1 MQNLETRAMKRYT
14 ERRRSTARRY
24 GIGLLALLV
33 LLCTAAALLLPAF
46 TLEKDVFCGLEE
58 HTHTEACYQ
67 MVPICGVEERPAHT
81 HSDACFEI
89 ERELSCGLEES
100 EGHTHTDA
108 CFKEEKELICG
119 IPEDEGHTH
128 TDACFIEEREP
139 VCGIVEDEGHTHDE
153 NCWGTEWVLACELEE
168 NEDHQ
173 HGDACYIET
182 PVLVCGEEE
191 REGHTHDDSC
201 YETHL
206 VLNCGEE
213 EREGHTH
220 GESCYTA
227 NKINVCGLEE
237 SEGHTHTDECYTE
250 AKKLICEETEDEG
263 HTHSEACMEKKLVC
277 EKPEHTHSLQCYS
290 NPEADVENEAAWIL
304 SFPAFGEDATP
315 VDRLVGIAVSQL
327 GYHESAVNYQAD
339 ENEVLR
345 GYTRYGDFYGEP
357 YADWN
362 GMFVSFCLHY
372 SEIDPAIFPAEGDAQ
387 SMIDAL
393 TEKELYIPN
402 GTEGFLP
409 RTGDLVFFDNIYTG
423 TYAVR
428 VGIVTSVDAESGVLT
443 VMEGDSA
450 DSVAECKYAPDDTT
464 ILGYGA
470 LSEALHEEAAAEAVT
485 TDIDTD
491 TEDADAED
499 TEIKADD
506 ANTAET
512 KTDETKTDETKTDDT
527 KTDETKTDD
536 TKTAETKTDDTKDDE
551 TKADDTKTAETK
563 TAETKTDDTK
573 TAETKTDETKTD
585 ETKTDETK
593 DGAEDLDTGANDVEA
608 FLLQSPEGEVAYA
621 MIMQAP
627 GNAPKL
633 MMRAPLLRAG
643 EGDGTEPDDNSVDLL
658 TITNNNVKPTKT
670 AFNEQERGKTL
681 HLEFDFTI
689 PQENLSTAKQHTHW
703 VYDMRSMVGVD
714 EVFSSVTEVQNGN
727 LMSGNDIVGT
737 FTVTPDGYFHI
748 VPNENYLDTISM
760 DLVGKFALTVTLN
773 KNYSPDKNE
782 TDITFPGN
790 VPGII
795 RYTEKRL
802 EYGKTVSTA
811 PNGGD
816 VNNQSNVQLVEEAD
830 GEYYMYYTLQMTPK
844 NNLSMLKITD
854 TLNGNQTLVPESI
867 VFSGGG
873 STYQGDD
880 LTGHLNT
887 TDTGFVL
894 DAGSLLPNGAI
905 AETYYTVT
913 YKTKVDKAAVQSGN
927 IGELKNDANFKW
939 EGSNGDK
946 TTVVTPEF
954 DKELDTNKLV
964 GAAPSSVT
972 AQNGGSVELV
982 KEADGE
988 YYLYYRVTAK
998 PNTKLSTINLTDTVG
1013 SGQEIDTSS
1022 IQVTMN
1028 GSPVTNTLTPNG
1040 QDISGTITPDGG
1052 IPANAEVVVTYRVK
1066 LTKNED
1072 GSPVSE
1078 EKDNTATWEWTGEP
1092 ETDTTKV
1099 TPKEPD
1105 PTFNVDK
1112 AAPTSAEPG
1121 APINY
1126 TVTITNVKK
1135 SNGQYADLHD
1145 YPFHD
1150 YISDYPFTFDGTV
1163 TVTDSNGATVN
1174 GTATQGTRPTGTP
1187 TGGSFEL
1194 FTYEFPE
1201 GSTEPSYT
1209 ITYTVTPSN
1218 SQDLAGLLK
1227 YINRGE
1233 IGKGQDDTTTDVDYG
1248 TPDLEKN
1255 FSEWDK
1261 TNNAV
1266 VWTIHVVVPEGKTF
1280 TDLTVTE
1287 KEFTTGENQYYM
1299 PNPMTIDWDS
1309 VTFDPEI
1316 TPAPVIDRTANTIT
1330 FYEISQ
1336 NCDITLKTRLPEGVT
1351 MEKLDKTPG
1360 SYWVHNKAEL
1370 TVGGKGVTTAEDLK
1384 EYKKAD
1390 YSFDKTG
1397 LFDATQ
1403 AGTRPTATWT
1413 VVLNKDKLKFTPDV
1427 EPYFFDTIP
1436 EGMEFVEGTFNIK
1449 AEANGQPNHAGNQ
1462 IWQLDGTLTEVP
1474 ISDRELGSINLVDAM
1489 RRSRGEQNAPDG
1501 LSGVKYTVTYQTQ
1514 ITEEKWVE
1522 MQEQV
1527 GKYTFTNAA
1536 KIMDEGGDTLRVD
1549 SDTITYE
1556 YKDLIKKVDV
1566 GNKEGSTV
1574 KTITYRI
1581 AVNPEGKL
1589 LNNNDRVEIFDKLET
1604 NITLKTN
1611 TVKVFRGTLNEDKT
1625 INGTQIF
1632 PKLDESDP
1640 DPNVTV
1646 SYDDNSRLLRIFV
1659 PDQTPYVVEFE
1670 VIPIYDATNSTYTNT
1685 AYLHAST
1692 FDFKSTVT
1700 SNFNVDSYATIGGDT
1715 EHFTILKRDLN
1726 NLEKPVVGAK
1736 FELYEATLDEN
1747 KKIIGSVRIPEED
1760 QTKTFTSDTNGVV
1773 TFDYGFQPETLY
1785 FWKEISAPEGYM
1797 VADRTAHNFCIYHEY
1812 TREKLTDRS
1821 KLALQTEWRSIG
1833 SFSYQLQQNLHEAL
1847 GNDVWQFQIEQIND
1861 LPDDKVTL
1869 KNEILEGLAE
1879 EMTAANQ
1886 KKAKEF
1892 DNAVELANNIIVLRG
1907 DEGYTWNW
1915 SNPKM
1920 TAYAEL
1926 KGTKYLHGRNLQE
1939 GEFAFVLNEV
1949 VGNQRVRTQLVTN
1962 NADGSF
1968 QFSDIPYTVPG
1979 VYHYEIKEYN
1989 KTEADDGDFN
1999 LDPTVLYDEVDTVEV
2014 EVNVTEDDI
2023 SQGRNRIP
2031 DSQIT
2036 YRKGGMVLSTAD
2048 GAIFNND
2055 VDQAAIIIN
2064 KAFSGDQIPSEPEKN
2079 KLRFEVY
2086 DKETNALIATI
2097 PYSAMTAGHYYV
2109 LTEGIVGGREY
2120 LVKEILPAETREG
2133 VVCITTY
2140 TVRGEDKKGGAEAS
2154 VSVPANKAARV
2165 DFENHYENEH
2175 MQFTVRKRWYKQDGE
2190 NMIPAAQ
2197 GPDGVSRIYFRLQR
2211 FDTTDNQWKWIDT
2224 DFHDDYPV
2232 ENDYREIDLDIEEN
2246 ELFTVSSNTNW
2257 SKTFGESGNMPV
2269 GQYRLVEVEKA
2280 GDKWRA
2286 VSASEVVYKDQ
2297 QLTVGEPV
2305 RIESKDIIDGTTD
2318 RDSTVYIY
2326 NRLAELDFVKAW
2338 QDKNGNPV
2346 DDPFTKYGI
2355 QSITFQL
2362 MKATSPDG
2370 EATPVEGKTVTID
2383 DKDDPIHFDGLLR
2396 QNAAGEDLYY
2406 SVTEQI
2412 KFTDGIELTREQSA
2426 ERFKIEP
2433 STGVKPTADSK
2444 TITNVEQPFGITV
2457 TKNWTQALIDNGE
2470 QPEDIYVQ
2478 LQAYYYSSYH
2488 AINDPNL
2495 KTDAGDGPIITTDG
2509 KYLYRIKWNDTDYE
2523 PITFSYLFR
2532 KYDGK
2537 INSDPKDNG
2546 ATIEYFKFV
2555 EYVYDDATSSYKEF
2569 SDASH
2574 LVTYSFV
2581 KTGETEPSSMV
2592 NISPTENG
2600 TMTITNSKR
2609 DTTKLMVTKSWPEKK
2624 DSDKKIYY
2632 QVYLVAEDGTD
2643 FVLKMGTG
2651 NDDYIVNKTDKN
2663 IYYNESGANFYLNY
2677 IDPPAGE
2684 TEGTWETAEFN
2695 FPTGDMH
2702 FTNWSSKRLAG
2713 VYVVE
2718 VGEDGTPLD
2727 NNNDGMTDSQTENWK
2742 ITYTFGDDQ
2751 TVSPTKPVIAGSNG
2765 TLTITNAKPTPPS
2778 IDLKIVKVDANDLN
2792 KELDQARKL
2801 VATFTLSRADTQS
2814 GPYVNMEAY
2823 KEQPTTD
2830 GELKFENLL
2839 DGYYRLVE
2847 VNAPQDYVNS
2857 SEPFDFTVK
2866 DGVLTAHD
2874 SRLVKYVTVGDRSGG
2889 GKVYTYK
2896 IGNEKG
2902 VELPAT
2908 GGMGAGAYRL
2918 GGAALLLAA
2927 TGLAA
2932 APPLKRSR
2940 ADRARRRKGGEGET

>member
-1 MQNLETRAMKRYT
+1 MQNLETRATKRYN

-58 HTHTEACYQ
+58 HTHTEDCYQ
-67 MVPICGVEERPAHT
+67 MVPVCAVEEHAAHT
-81 HSDACFEI
+81 HTDVCFETV
-89 ERELSCGLEES
+89 RELSCGLEES

-108 CFKEEKELICG
+108 CFKEEKALTCVLE
-119 IPEDEGHTH
+119 EDEGHTH
-128 TDACFIEEREP
+128 TDACYIEEREP
-139 VCGIVEDEGHTHDE
+139 VCGIVEDAGHIHDE
-153 NCWGTEWVLACELEE
+153 SCWVTERELVCALEE
-168 NEDHQ
+168 NEEHQ
-173 HGDACYIET
+173 HDDTCYIQKD
-182 PVLVCGEEE
+182 VLVCGEEE
-191 REGHTHDDSC
+191 REGHTHDESC
-201 YETHL
+201 YVTRL
-206 VLNCGEE
+206 VPNCGEE

-220 GESCYTA
+220 DESCYTV
-227 NKINVCGLEE
+227 NRINVCDLEE
-237 SEGHTHTDECYTE
+237 SEGHTHTDACYTDTQ
-250 AKKLICEETEDEG
+250 KLICTLPEDEG
-263 HTHSEACMEKKLVC
+263 HTHSEACMEEKFVC
-277 EKPEHTHSLQCYS
+277 EKEEHTHSLQCYS
-290 NPEADVENEAAWIL
+290 NPEAVESEAAWVL
-304 SFPAFGEDATP
+304 SFPTFGEAAT
-315 VDRLVGIAVSQL
+315 RLERLLGIAESQL
-327 GYHESAVNYQAD
+327 GYQESAENYLVD
-339 ENEVLR
+339 ENENLH
-345 GYTRYGDFYGEP
+345 GYTRFGDFCGEP

-362 GMFVSFCLHY
+362 AMFVSFCLHY
-372 SEIDPAIFPAEGDAQ
+372 AGIDPAIFPAEGDGQ

-393 TEKELYIPN
+393 TETELYIPN
-402 GTEGFLP
+402 GTEGFMP

-428 VGIVTSVDAESGVLT
+428 VGIVTSVDRELGVLN

-450 DSVAECKYAPDDTT
+450 DGVAECRYNCDDVT
-464 ILGYGA
+464 ILGYGVMP
-470 LSEALHEEAAAEAVT
+470 EALRAEAAAEA
-485 TDIDTD
+485 DT
-491 TEDADAED
+491 
-499 TEIKADD
+499 
-506 ANTAET
+506 TAEST
-512 KTDETKTDETKTDDT
+512 
-527 KTDETKTDD
+527 
-536 TKTAETKTDDTKDDE
+536 DTKDADTKAADTKADE
-551 TKADDTKTAETK
+551 TKADETK
-563 TAETKTDDTK
+563 A
-573 TAETKTDETKTD
+573 
-585 ETKTDETK
+585 DETK

-643 EGDGTEPDDNSVDLL
+643 EGDGSDPDDNSVDLL

-714 EVFSSVTEVQNGN
+714 KVFSSVTEVQNGN

-748 VPNENYLDTISM
+748 VPNEAYLDTISK

-773 KNYSPDKNE
+773 ENYSLDKND
-782 TDITFPGN
+782 TVITFPGN

-795 RYTEKRL
+795 RYKEKHL
-802 EYGKTVSTA
+802 EYGKTVSTS

-844 NNLSMLKITD
+844 DNLTQLKITD

-873 STYQGDD
+873 STYQGEALNEA
-880 LTGHLNT
+880 LTT
-887 TDTGFVL
+887 SDTGFVL

-964 GAAPSSVT
+964 GGTPSSVS

-998 PNTKLSTINLTDTVG
+998 PNTKLSTINLTDTVS

-1052 IPANAEVVVTYRVK
+1052 IPANAEVVVTYKVK

-1078 EKDNTATWEWTGEP
+1078 EKDNTAKWEWTGEP

-1105 PTFNVDK
+1105 PTFDVDK
-1112 AAPTSAEPG
+1112 EAVDSVAPG

-1126 TVTITNVKK
+1126 KVTIHNVEK
-1135 SNGQYADLHD
+1135 NGSYVDLHN

-1150 YISDYPFTFDGTV
+1150 YISNFPFDFSIDSIVVKDNNGTDV
-1163 TVTDSNGATVN
+1163 NN

-1201 GSTEPSYT
+1201 GSTASSYT
-1209 ITYTVTPSN
+1209 ITYTVTPRN

-1227 YINRGE
+1227 YLNRGE

-1248 TPDLEKN
+1248 TPDLNKN

-1266 VWTIHVVVPEGKTF
+1266 VWTIHVDVPEGKTF
-1280 TDLTVTE
+1280 TNLTVTE
-1287 KEFTTGENQYYM
+1287 KEFKTGENQYYM

-1360 SYWVHNKAEL
+1360 SYWVYNKAEL

-1384 EYKKAD
+1384 EYEKAD

-1436 EGMEFVEGTFNIK
+1436 EGMEYVEDTFYIK
-1449 AEANGQPNHAGNQ
+1449 AEGTGQPNRYGNPVYQ
-1462 IWQLDGTLTEVP
+1462 PDCYLKSDSIVTLPV
-1474 ISDRELGSINLVDAM
+1474 SDREIGSINLADALRKM
-1489 RRSRGEQNAPDG
+1489 RDAYNKDTPEG

-1514 ITEEKWVE
+1514 ITEEKWAE
-1522 MQEQV
+1522 MQEQI
-1527 GKYTFTNAA
+1527 GKYDFTNAA

-1566 GNKEGSTV
+1566 GNKEGNTV

-1611 TVKVFRGTLNEDKT
+1611 TVEVYEGTLKEDKS
-1625 INGTQIF
+1625 IDGTQIF
-1632 PKLDESDP
+1632 PDESDP

-1700 SNFNVDSYATIGGDT
+1700 SNFKVDSYATIGGDT

-1736 FELYEATLDEN
+1736 FELYKATLDEN

-1785 FWKEISAPEGYM
+1785 FWKEIEAPAGYM
-1797 VADRTAHNFCIYHEY
+1797 VADQTAHNFCIYHEY
-1812 TREKLTDRS
+1812 TREKLTDSS
-1821 KLALQTEWRSIG
+1821 KLALQTAEHHFWEFTG
-1833 SFSYQLQQNLHEAL
+1833 ALQTKIRTAL
-1847 GNDVWQFQIEQIND
+1847 DLPDSADTFTIEQINKKEG
-1861 LPDDKVTL
+1861 LTEQV

-1915 SNPKM
+1915 SNPEM

-1926 KGTKYLHGRNLQE
+1926 KGTKYLHGRQLQE

-1968 QFSDIPYTVPG
+1968 QFSNIPYTVPG

-1999 LDPTVLYDEVDTVEV
+1999 LDSTVLYDEVDTVEV
-2014 EVNVTEDDI
+2014 EVNVTADDI
-2023 SQGRNRIP
+2023 SQGIKKIP
-2031 DSQIT
+2031 DDQIT

-2055 VDQAAIIIN
+2055 VNQAAIIIN

-2086 DKETNALIATI
+2086 DKETHELIDTI

-2120 LVKEILPAETREG
+2120 LVKEVLPAETREG

-2140 TVRGEDKKGGAEAS
+2140 TVRGENKKGGTEAS
-2154 VSVPANKAARV
+2154 VSVPAAKAARV
-2165 DFENHYENEH
+2165 DFENHYEKEH

-2224 DFHDDYPV
+2224 EFHDDYPV
-2232 ENDYREIDLDIEEN
+2232 ENDYTKIDLYIEEN

-2297 QLTVGEPV
+2297 QLTVGV
-2305 RIESKDIIDGTTD
+2305 SVKIESDDIIDGTTD

-2338 QDKNGNPV
+2338 KDKDGNPV

-2362 MKATSPDG
+2362 MQATSSDVK
-2370 EATPVEGKTVTID
+2370 ATPVVGKTWTMTSANQN
-2383 DKDDPIHFDGLLR
+2383 DPIHFDGLLR

-2412 KFTDGIELTREQSA
+2412 KFTDGIELTPEQSA

-2433 STGVKPTADSK
+2433 ATGVQPTPGSK
-2444 TITNVEQPFGITV
+2444 NITNVEQPFGIAV
-2457 TKNWTQALIDNGE
+2457 TKNWTQALIDSGENPQTVYVRLRAHLHNG
-2470 QPEDIYVQ
+2470 
-2478 LQAYYYSSYH
+2478 SYQD
-2488 AINDPNL
+2488 INDPAIL
-2495 KTDAGDGPIITTDG
+2495 PDG
-2509 KYLYRIKWNDTDYE
+2509 KPEARMSNGLYKIEWVPDSSPEGGHYE
-2523 PITFSYLFR
+2523 SLTFSYLFR
-2532 KYDGK
+2532 KDGNT
-2537 INSDPKDNG
+2537 IRPTTNWEG
-2546 ATIEYFKFV
+2546 WATVTDIQFK
-2555 EYVYDDATSSYKEF
+2555 EYVEDGEGGYKEF
-2569 SDASH
+2569 SDNSH
-2574 LVTYSFV
+2574 MVTYSFV
-2581 KTGETEPSSMV
+2581 KEGETEPTAI
-2592 NISPTENG
+2592 ISPLDSG
-2600 TMTITNSKR
+2600 TLTITNAPRTPTVVK
-2609 DTTKLMVTKSWPEKK
+2609 VTKSWPEKPGGV
-2624 DSDKKIYY
+2624 DKIYFKL
-2632 QVYLVAEDGTD
+2632 YLVDKNGNGQVLWNNDQNIYDAKGAPQDGKIGVAPFDRVKNWVDQWNSSVAILNYNEDSGKWDELT
-2643 FVLKMGTG
+2643 FTIPENYKISE
-2651 NDDYIVNKTDKN
+2651 DYIK
-2663 IYYNESGANFYLNY
+2663 
-2677 IDPPAGE
+2677 
-2684 TEGTWETAEFN
+2684 
-2695 FPTGDMH
+2695 
-2702 FTNWSSKRLAG
+2702 G

-2718 VGEDGTPLD
+2718 VGEDGNPLD
-2727 NNNDGMTDSQTENWK
+2727 ANGDGMTDSQTENWK
-2742 ITYTFGDDQ
+2742 ITYTFDGK

-2778 IDLKIVKVDANDLN
+2778 IDLKIVKVDANDLS

-2801 VATFTLSRADTQS
+2801 EGATFKLSYSKDPVAGTS
-2814 GPYVNMEAY
+2814 GSYEVMDAY
-2823 KEQPTTD
+2823 KENPVPTNSN
-2830 GELKFENLL
+2830 GELKFENLV
-2839 DGYYRLVE
+2839 DGYYRLEE
-2847 VNAPQDYVNS
+2847 VDTPNGYLNTVPY
-2857 SEPFDFTVK
+2857 FDFQVQNGK
-2866 DGVLTAHD
+2866 MIKHELE
-2874 SRLVKYVTVGDRSGG
+2874 LVKYVKEEARADGG
-2889 GKVYTYK
+2889 TVYTYK

-2902 VELPAT
+2902 VELPST
-2908 GGMGAGAYRL
+2908 GGMGVGAYRI

-2932 APPLKRSR
+2932 AESLKRSR
-2940 ADRARRRKGGEGET
+2940 ADRAHRRKGGEGET